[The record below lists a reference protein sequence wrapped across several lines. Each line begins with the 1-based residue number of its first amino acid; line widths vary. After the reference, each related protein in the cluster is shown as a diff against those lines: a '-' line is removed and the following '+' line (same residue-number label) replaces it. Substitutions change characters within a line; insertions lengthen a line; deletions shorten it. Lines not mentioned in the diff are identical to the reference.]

1 LSGNLVNFWFC
12 RMTPHL
18 MKAFPRIDLEAERGE
33 GCYLFDRQGR
43 RYLDFLSG
51 VAVNAF
57 GHCHPVLVKALCD
70 QANKLWHAS
79 NIVRIPEQERLA
91 DRLCAASFADAAF
104 FTNSGSEAIDFA
116 LKLVRRYFR
125 NQPGSKRWRVIS
137 FSDAFHGRSM
147 SAIAAGGQAKLT
159 QGFEPVVP
167 GFDNV
172 PFGDMAALAA
182 AIGPETGA
190 ILLEP
195 IQGEG
200 GIRPFTAPML
210 AEIRAL
216 CDQHDLLLVLD
227 EVQTGFGRTGKLF
240 AHEHT
245 GVTPDI
251 LAAAKGI
258 GAGYPIGA
266 VLATAKVAELV
277 TPGSHGSTLGGAPLA
292 SAVGNAVLDL
302 LLDGTMLDT
311 GETPGSVTRI
321 GQVLHAELDKLVAEY
336 DDILLDVRGTGL
348 LLGLGC
354 KVENRRLMAALRERG
369 LMTAPAGQNVI
380 RLLPPLIIDES
391 HVAEATQILATAC
404 RDLRAAAAA

>member
-1 LSGNLVNFWFC
+1 M
-12 RMTPHL
+12 MTPHL
-18 MKAFPRIDLEAERGE
+18 MKAFSRTDLKVERGE

-57 GHCHPVLVKALCD
+57 GHCHPVLVEALRE
-70 QANKLWHAS
+70 QAGKLWHAS
-79 NIVRIPEQERLA
+79 NILRIPEQERLA
-91 DRLCAASFADAAF
+91 DRLCEASFADATF

-125 NQPGSKRWRVIS
+125 HQPGSQRWRVIS
-137 FSDAFHGRSM
+137 FADAFHGRSM
-147 SAIAAGGQAKLT
+147 AAIAAGGQAKLT

-172 PFGDMAALAA
+172 PFGDMAALEA

-200 GIRPFTAPML
+200 GIRSFTADML
-210 AEIRAL
+210 GEIRAL
-216 CDQHDLLLVLD
+216 CDRHGLLLVLD
-227 EVQTGFGRTGKLF
+227 EVQTGFGRTGRLF
-240 AHEHT
+240 AHEHA
-245 GVTPDI
+245 GITPDI

-266 VLATAKVAELV
+266 VLATAKVADLV

-292 SAVGNAVLDL
+292 SAVGNAVMDL
-302 LLDGTMLDT
+302 LLDGELLDS
-311 GETPGSVTRI
+311 GELPGRVTRM
-321 GQVLHAELDKLVAEY
+321 GHLLRAQLEKLVAEF
-336 DDILLDVRGTGL
+336 DDILLDVRGQGL

-369 LMTAPAGQNVI
+369 LLTAPAGHNVI
-380 RLLPPLIIDES
+380 RLLPPLIIEES
-391 HVAEATQILATAC
+391 HVAEATGILAKAC
-404 RDLRAAAAA
+404 RDLRAAAAAA

>member
-1 LSGNLVNFWFC
+1 
-12 RMTPHL
+12 MTPHL
-18 MKAFPRIDLEAERGE
+18 MKAFPRADIEADRGE

-57 GHCHPVLVKALCD
+57 GHCHPVLVDALRQ
-70 QANKLWHAS
+70 QAGKLWHAS
-79 NIVRIPEQERLA
+79 NILRIPEQERLA
-91 DRLCAASFADAAF
+91 DRICAASFADAAF

-125 NQPGSKRWRVIS
+125 HQPGSQRWRVIS
-137 FSDAFHGRSM
+137 FADAFHGRSM
-147 SAIAAGGQAKLT
+147 AAIAAGGQAKLT
-159 QGFEPVVP
+159 QGFEPVVE
-167 GFDNV
+167 GFDSV
-172 PFGDMAALAA
+172 AFGDMKALEA

-200 GIRPFTAPML
+200 GIRPFTPAML
-210 AEIRAL
+210 REIRAL
-216 CDQHDLLLVLD
+216 CDRHGLLLVLD
-227 EVQTGFGRTGKLF
+227 EVQTGFGRTGRLF
-240 AHEHT
+240 AHEHS

-266 VLATAKVAELV
+266 VLATKAVADLV

-292 SAVGNAVLDL
+292 SAVGNAVMDL
-302 LLDGTMLDT
+302 LLDGDLLDS
-311 GETPGSVTRI
+311 GDSAGAVSRI
-321 GQVLHAELDKLVAEY
+321 GALLRAELEALVAAY
-336 DDILLDVRGTGL
+336 GDILLDVRGQGL

-354 KVENRRLMAALRERG
+354 RIENRSLMAALRDRG
-369 LMTAPAGQNVI
+369 LLTAPAGHNVI
-380 RLLPPLIIDES
+380 RLLPPLIIDET
-391 HVAEATQILATAC
+391 HVAEATTILASAC

>member
-1 LSGNLVNFWFC
+1 
-12 RMTPHL
+12 MTPHL
-18 MKAFPRIDLEAERGE
+18 MKAFPRIDLEVERGE
-33 GCYLFDRQGR
+33 GCYLYDREGR

-57 GHCHPVLVKALCD
+57 GHCHPALVKALCD
-70 QANKLWHAS
+70 QAGKLWHAS

-91 DRLCAASFADAAF
+91 DRLCATCFADAAF

-125 NQPGSKRWRVIS
+125 SQPDSQRWRVIS

-147 SAIAAGGQAKLT
+147 AAIAAGGQAKLT

-172 PFGDMAALAA
+172 PFGDMDALAA

-200 GIRPFTAPML
+200 GIRPFTASML
-210 AEIRAL
+210 REIRAL
-216 CDQHDLLLVLD
+216 CDQHGLLLVFD
-227 EVQTGFGRTGKLF
+227 EVQTGIGRTGKMF
-240 AHEHT
+240 AYEHS
-245 GVTPDI
+245 GVAPDI

-266 VLATAKVAELV
+266 VLATAKVADLV

-302 LLDGTMLDT
+302 LLDGTMLDS
-311 GETPGSVTRI
+311 GDTPGSVSRI
-321 GQVLHAELDKLVAEY
+321 GLVLRRELEKLVAEF
-336 DDILLDVRGTGL
+336 DDLLLDVRGTGL

-369 LMTAPAGQNVI
+369 LMSAPAGQNVI

-391 HVAEATQILATAC
+391 HVAEAVQILAAAC
-404 RDLRAAAAA
+404 GDLRASAAA

>member
-1 LSGNLVNFWFC
+1 
-12 RMTPHL
+12 MTPHL
-18 MKAFPRIDLEAERGE
+18 MKAFPRIDLEVERGE
-33 GCYLFDRQGR
+33 GCYLYDREGR

-57 GHCHPVLVKALCD
+57 GHCHPALVKALCD
-70 QANKLWHAS
+70 QAGKLWHAS

-91 DRLCAASFADAAF
+91 DRLCATCFADAAF

-125 NQPGSKRWRVIS
+125 SQPDSQRWRVIS

-147 SAIAAGGQAKLT
+147 AAIAAGGQAKLT

-172 PFGDMAALAA
+172 PFGDMDALAA

-200 GIRPFTAPML
+200 GIRPFTASML
-210 AEIRAL
+210 REIRAL
-216 CDQHDLLLVLD
+216 CDRHGLLLVFD
-227 EVQTGFGRTGKLF
+227 EVQTGIGRTGKMF
-240 AHEHT
+240 AYEHS
-245 GVTPDI
+245 GVAPDI

-266 VLATAKVAELV
+266 VLATAKVADLV

-302 LLDGTMLDT
+302 LLDGTMLDS
-311 GETPGSVTRI
+311 GDTPGSVSRI
-321 GQVLHAELDKLVAEY
+321 GLVLRRELEKLVAEF
-336 DDILLDVRGTGL
+336 DDLLLDVRGTGL

-354 KVENRRLMAALRERG
+354 KVENRRLMAALRDRG
-369 LMTAPAGQNVI
+369 LMSAPAGQNVI

-391 HVAEATQILATAC
+391 HVAEAVQILAAAC
-404 RDLRAAAAA
+404 GDLRASAAA